1 MGCFVYKI
9 IISAA
14 VTLLILTANAVS
26 GTPNTATPVFDSK
39 SEPLNKSQYTPNVAA
54 KITTEKVFQKTIIG
68 HPYLSVMIGA
78 GFAKIGEQQLDTT
91 GEITDGQTQYLPNKK
106 NYYGSPVYGINGG
119 YEFKLGSNGLLS
131 LGIGLYESSN
141 YNSKGQV
148 WQKNE
153 YAGINIHTLDYEYKV
168 QSTRLMLET
177 QLSWQFDLNKIKLA
191 PFILL
196 GAGSSLNFA
205 NSYEEKVVDVNS
217 DAKVPGFGSNRNT
230 NFAYQL
236 GAGIAIPF
244 NNEHDRFFVAYKY
257 VDLGRARFNIR
268 PGDPFLYQLNVGRIK
283 TNEVGIGYTRLFDF

>member
-14 VTLLILTANAVS
+14 VTLLILTANAVA

-39 SEPLNKSQYTPNVAA
+39 SESLNKSQYTPNVAA
-54 KITTEKVFQKTIIG
+54 KITAKKVFQKTTIG
-68 HPYLSVMIGA
+68 HPYLSVMVGA
-78 GFAKIGEQQLDTT
+78 GFAKIGEQQSDTT
-91 GEITDGQTQYLPNKK
+91 AKILDGQTQYLPNKD
-106 NYYGSPVYGINGG
+106 NYYGSPVYGVNGG

-141 YNSKGQV
+141 YNSKGQIWEV
-148 WQKNE
+148 NE
-153 YAGINIHTLDYEYKV
+153 PAGININTFDYEYKV

-177 QLSWQFDLNKIKLA
+177 QLAWRFDLNKIKVI

-205 NSYEEKVVDVNS
+205 NSYEEKVVGVNP
-217 DAKVPGFGSNRNT
+217 DPVAGFGSHRNT
-230 NFAYQL
+230 NFTYQL

-244 NNEHDRFFVAYKY
+244 NNEHDRFFVAYRY
-257 VDLGRARFNIR
+257 VDLGKARFDIK

-283 TNEVGIGYTRLFDF
+283 TNEVCIGYARLFGF